1 MSALVPVLAAATWTD
16 AIVIAAVLLG
26 CAIAL
31 AGIASFDPRIRS
43 RLPIVVLARGNVAVS
58 VGLIVL
64 GLLFVGIALGLGES

>member
-26 CAIAL
+26 AAIAL
-31 AGIASFDPRIRS
+31 AGIVSFDPRIRS
-43 RLPIVVLARGNVAVS
+43 RLPIAVLARGNVAVS